1 MKAVFDEIDA
11 EQRVEEENSECDSD
25 VDVVNKSVVISLNQ
39 AREKMRELMALFESR
54 IDFRRQNQAHKEH
67 WV

>member
-1 MKAVFDEIDA
+1 MH
-11 EQRVEEENSECDSD
+11 DSD

-54 IDFRRQNQAHKEH
+54 IDFRRQNQAHREH
-67 WV
+67 WVEQLAMLTLYKEPMTRNGFG